1 MTPLADMGLLS
12 SFLLIFVSAAFT
24 DNILMARFLGMC
36 SCLGV
41 SKKVDTSLGLG
52 VAVMAVTASTAALNY
67 LVYQYLLVPLHLE
80 YLRLIVFI
88 VVIAAFTQLVEMV
101 IERVS
106 EKLYNSLGI
115 FLPLITVNCA
125 ILGISLFMLNKP
137 YSFLQAFA
145 FGLGGGFGWFLAIAL
160 IGGIRE
166 KINEAA
172 LPKGLAGPGITLV
185 IIGIMALAFVG
196 FSGMIKI

>member
-1 MTPLADMGLLS
+1 MTPLADLGFFS

-67 LVYQYLLVPLHLE
+67 LVYVYLFVPLHLE